1 MKVAIIGG
9 TGKMGRWFARFLAA
23 EGDEGTLIG
32 RHRAKLEAAGRELG
46 VAFSTGMAEV
56 ESADVILV
64 SVSVDSFEEV
74 VKELGAHTHSRQAI
88 LDVTSVKERPVALL
102 HRYIK
107 QGKVLGAHPVFGPGA
122 RSLVNQNVVLTPTS
136 QAENV
141 LAEKVK
147 KYLEARRARVRL
159 MSPLEHD
166 DMMAVIL
173 GLAHYIAIVSADS
186 LLGFEKLAE
195 LEAIGGITYKVLL
208 TLVESVLTED
218 PELYTS
224 LQMNL
229 PRLPEMQERFQQSAG
244 SWAGLV
250 KDGNRSEFIR
260 RMKLLRSKLEVDNP
274 NFGKAYD
281 NMYRIA
287 EGL

>member
-1 MKVAIIGG
+1 MKIAIIGG
-9 TGKMGRWFARFLAA
+9 TGKMGRWFAHFLAA
-23 EGDEGTLIG
+23 EGEGVTLIG
-32 RHRAKLEAAGRELG
+32 RNREKLEAAGRELG
-46 VAFSTGMAEV
+46 VASSTNLAEV
-56 ESADVILV
+56 EAADVILL
-64 SVSVDSFEEV
+64 SVPVDTFEEV
-74 VKELGAHTHSRQAI
+74 VNKLGTHTHSGQTI
-88 LDVTSVKERPVALL
+88 LDVTSVKERPVALMQ
-102 HRYIK
+102 RYIK
-107 QGKVLGAHPVFGPGA
+107 QGKVLGTHPVFGPGA
-122 RSLVNQNVVLTPTS
+122 RSLANQNVVLTPTN
-136 QAENV
+136 QAENI

-147 KYLEARRARVRL
+147 SYLEARRARVRL

>member
-1 MKVAIIGG
+1 MKIAIIGG
-9 TGKMGRWFARFLAA
+9 TGKMGRWFAHFLAA
-23 EGDEGTLIG
+23 EGEGVTLIG
-32 RHRAKLEAAGRELG
+32 RNREKLEAAGRELG
-46 VAFSTGMAEV
+46 VASSTNLAEV
-56 ESADVILV
+56 EAADVILL
-64 SVSVDSFEEV
+64 SVPVDTFEEV
-74 VKELGAHTHSRQAI
+74 VNKLGTHTHSGQTI
-88 LDVTSVKERPVALL
+88 LDVTSVKERPVALMQ
-102 HRYIK
+102 RYIK
-107 QGKVLGAHPVFGPGA
+107 QGKVLGTHPVFGPGA
-122 RSLVNQNVVLTPTS
+122 RSLANQNVVLTPTN
-136 QAENV
+136 QAENI

-147 KYLEARRARVRL
+147 SYLEARRARVRL

-250 KDGNRSEFIR
+250 KDGNRPEFIR